1 MDIFEFLDE
10 LNFFIFGGDSN
21 IIGVKVFVDTLM
33 PYSYAL
39 AAIIMIILVSSKVF
53 TYFMNP
59 AGNMDPYILV
69 KPVLILVALVLYQP
83 LVDLL
88 LFEPSKIIT
97 QITETAALSSTG
109 YDNWDLFER
118 ALTRTLTGALNIAAG
133 NEDIPSIYDVLQLST
148 VLEIIHLLIQ
158 MVSLVVVGY
167 LMIRQLL
174 LKAVYFIIGVLVL
187 PLSLVPANFEILKKW
202 FFGFLSVLLWIP
214 ILRIFQTIITLI
226 SQAPLEGFAQPLYA
240 VVLQIVMIMFIL
252 QVPKYANFL
261 VGGSGDGDTNG
272 YLFSAAR
279 EMYYRKF
286 TGRSSASRDNNRRNG
301 K

>member
-1 MDIFEFLDE
+1 MDIFEFLDTI
-10 LNFFIFGGDSN
+10 NFYIFGGDSN
-21 IIGVKVFVDTLM
+21 ITGVKVFVETLM

-39 AAIIMIILVSSKVF
+39 AAVIMIILVSSKVF

-83 LVDLL
+83 LVELL
-88 LFEPSKIIT
+88 LFEPSRLIT
-97 QITETAALSSTG
+97 QITETAALSATG
-109 YDNWDLFER
+109 YGNWGLFER
-118 ALTRTLTGALNIAAG
+118 AMQRTLIGVLNVATGNA
-133 NEDIPSIYDVLQLST
+133 DIPSIYDILQVST
-148 VLEIIHLLIQ
+148 LLEMIHFLVQI
-158 MVSLVVVGY
+158 VALVVVGY

-202 FFGFLSVLLWIP
+202 FFGFLSVLLWVP

-226 SQAPLEGFAQPLYA
+226 SQAPLEGFAQPLYSL
-240 VVLQIVMIMFIL
+240 VLQIVMIMFIL

-272 YLFSAAR
+272 YLFAAAR
-279 EMYYRKF
+279 EMYYSKF
-286 TGRSSASRDNNRRNG
+286 ARGTSSSRENNRRNG